1 MPQRR
6 PDSRPRM
13 QQAAL
18 ELFTRD
24 GYAATTAAAIAARAD
39 VTERTFFR
47 YFPDKR
53 EVLFDDGHR
62 LETLL
67 LGALGAGSR
76 VVAEALVRA
85 LGAVAADM
93 EPRRTLLAQRA
104 ALVSSVPELAEREL
118 WKLQGWTRSLARA
131 LIGWG
136 VDELS
141 AAASAEVA
149 MAVFRAAFTR
159 WVAGAETRKLG
170 DLLGDT
176 ATAVGLEWGFADPD
190 GST

>member
-1 MPQRR
+1 
-6 PDSRPRM
+6 M

-53 EVLFDDGHR
+53 EVLFDDGQR
-62 LETLL
+62 LEHLL
-67 LGALGAGSR
+67 TDALDAGPH
-76 VVAEALVRA
+76 VVAEALPRA
-85 LGAVAADM
+85 LRAVAADM
-93 EPRRTLLAQRA
+93 EPRRKSLAQRA
-104 ALVSSVPELAEREL
+104 ALIGSVPELAEREL
-118 WKLQGWTRSLARA
+118 GKLQVWTRSLTRT
-131 LIGWG
+131 LTGWG

-159 WVAGAETRKLG
+159 WVADGESRKLG
-170 DLLGDT
+170 DLLGE
-176 ATAVGLEWGFADPD
+176 AVTAVGLQWGIAE
-190 GST
+190 G

>member
-1 MPQRR
+1 MPPRR
-6 PDSRPRM
+6 PDSRLRM

-53 EVLFDDGHR
+53 EVLFDDGRR
-62 LETLL
+62 LELL
-67 LGALGAGSR
+67 LLDALGAGSR

-85 LGAVAADM
+85 LRAVAADM
-93 EPRRTLLAQRA
+93 EPRRETLAQRA
-104 ALVSSVPELAEREL
+104 VLIRSVPELAEREL
-118 WKLQGWTRSLARA
+118 WKLHGWTRSIARA
-131 LIGWG
+131 LIEWG

-149 MAVFRAAFTR
+149 MAVFRAAFTC
-159 WVAGAETRKLG
+159 WVADVETRELG
-170 DLLGDT
+170 DLVDEA
-176 ATAVGLEWGFADPD
+176 ATAVGLEWDFAD
-190 GST
+190 GGGNT

>member
-1 MPQRR
+1 
-6 PDSRPRM
+6 M

-53 EVLFDDGHR
+53 EVLFDDGQR
-62 LETLL
+62 LERLL
-67 LGALGAGSR
+67 LDALSAGSR
-76 VVAEALVRA
+76 VVAEALPRA
-85 LGAVAADM
+85 LRAVAADM
-93 EPRRTLLAQRA
+93 QPRREMLVQRA
-104 ALVSSVPELAEREL
+104 ALVSSVQELAEREL
-118 WKLQGWTRSLARA
+118 WKLQHWTRSLTET
-131 LIGWG
+131 LTEWG
-136 VDELS
+136 VDGLS
-141 AAASAEVA
+141 AAANAEVA

-159 WVAGAETRKLG
+159 WVTDEEAGELA

-176 ATAVGLEWGFADPD
+176 VTAVGLDWVFTEVDEKPQAER
-190 GST
+190 

>member
-53 EVLFDDGHR
+53 EVLFDDGQR
-62 LETLL
+62 LERLL
-67 LGALGAGSR
+67 LDALGAGSH
-76 VVAEALVRA
+76 VVTEALPRA
-85 LGAVAADM
+85 LRAVAADM
-93 EPRRTLLAQRA
+93 EPRRPLLVQRA

-118 WKLQGWTRSLARA
+118 WKLQGWTRSLARM
-131 LIGWG
+131 LTHWG

-141 AAASAEVA
+141 AAVSAEVA

-159 WVAGAETRKLG
+159 WVADAEPRNLG
-170 DLLGDT
+170 DLLGE
-176 ATAVGLEWGFADPD
+176 AAAAVGLEWRFADPG
-190 GST
+190 GSA